1 MKNNAKKAKS
11 AASIP
16 TIAAQQSPS
25 IDNSGMDNF
34 RFLLYICFVYKLVF
48 S

>member
-11 AASIP
+11 AASVS
-16 TIAAQQSPS
+16 TIVSQQSPS
-25 IDNSGMDNF
+25 VDNSGMKNF
-34 RFLLYICFVYKLVF
+34 SFLSYIVLVYELVF

>member
-11 AASIP
+11 AASVSI
-16 TIAAQQSPS
+16 TAAQQSPS
-25 IDNSGMDNF
+25 IDNSGMDGF
-34 RFLLYICFVYKLVF
+34 RFFLYICFVYELVF